1 MSSLTLAVALQVSL
15 IAHSGTSYSAARQ
28 VHLETGR
35 PLVVLV
41 GADWCPGCQK
51 MKRQV
56 LPQIDEALLGQVAL
70 TIVDTDEQSKLA
82 RKLMRGSSIPQLIVY
97 RMTPDGP
104 RRKALVG
111 AQSVQRV
118 EAFLRDAIAD
128 TLHTARRPGQDSE
141 SAER

>member
-1 MSSLTLAVALQVSL
+1 MSSFTLAAALQVAL
-15 IAHSGTSYSAARQ
+15 LAHSGASYSAARQ

-56 LPQIDEALLGQVAL
+56 LPQLDEELLGQVAL
-70 TIVDTDEQSKLA
+70 TIVDSDDQSKLA

-97 RMTPDGP
+97 RMTPEGP
-104 RRKALVG
+104 RRKSLVG

-118 EAFLRDAIAD
+118 EAFLREALAD
-128 TLHTARRPGQDSE
+128 TLHTARRPGDESE
-141 SAER
+141 NAER